1 MKMFTQDKLVVAVF
15 VVSVFLFACREN
27 KMPGY
32 EEEKHTEERVFVV
45 NLVKDSLKLQEYLNW
60 HKKVWPEVEAGFKK
74 AGYKTISLYR
84 FQHLLVMRITVP
96 AKANLDSMGKVAE
109 SYNEKC
115 AAWNKLMGNYQT
127 GVEGTKPGQTWVEA
141 EKIYSF
147 RNE

>member
-1 MKMFTQDKLVVAVF
+1 MKMFTQYKPTVAVL
-15 VVSVFLFACREN
+15 VISVCLFACREH

-32 EEEKHTEERVFVV
+32 DEAKHTEERVFVV
-45 NLVKDSLKLQEYLNW
+45 NLVKDSLKLQEYLNY

-74 AGYKTISLYR
+74 AGYKSITLYR
-84 FQHLLVMRITVP
+84 FQRLLVMKITVP

-109 SYNEKC
+109 SFSEKC
-115 AAWNKLMGNYQT
+115 KAWNKLMGNYQT

-141 EKIYSF
+141 EQFYSF